1 MSKKLSKENWGM
13 ARLYSFLDGNPKHDN
28 DLRRNLKGA
37 GSVGSFQEQLES
49 IGIKPEAYL
58 KEAKRRAKKAG
69 LNYKTLRFA
78 DTGKHKL
85 TITNMS
91 GSERHFGRIGYGDH
105 LIWTYLEATK
115 KAPAGEAAS
124 RRDRFHKSH
133 SKIKGDWKKDPY
145 SPNNL
150 ALKVIW

>member
-1 MSKKLSKENWGM
+1 
-13 ARLYSFLDGNPKHDN
+13 
-28 DLRRNLKGA
+28 
-37 GSVGSFQEQLES
+37 
-49 IGIKPEAYL
+49 
-58 KEAKRRAKKAG
+58 
-69 LNYKTLRFA
+69 
-78 DTGKHKL
+78 
-85 TITNMS
+85 
-91 GSERHFGRIGYGDH
+91 

-150 ALKVIW
+150 ALSVIW